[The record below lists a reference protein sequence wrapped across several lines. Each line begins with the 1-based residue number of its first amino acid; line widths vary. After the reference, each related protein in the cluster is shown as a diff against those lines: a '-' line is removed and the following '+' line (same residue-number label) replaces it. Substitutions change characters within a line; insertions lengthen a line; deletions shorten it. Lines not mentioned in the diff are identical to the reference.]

1 MRLPLLVFG
10 AVSSSLLQSLCMW
23 EMLSLLGMWDRS
35 VIIVMMQGR
44 QMDQARLKR
53 IWP

>member
-1 MRLPLLVFG
+1 MRSPLLVFG
-10 AVSSSLLQSLCMW
+10 AVSSPLLQSLCMW
-23 EMLSLLGMWDRS
+23 EMLSLLSMWGRS